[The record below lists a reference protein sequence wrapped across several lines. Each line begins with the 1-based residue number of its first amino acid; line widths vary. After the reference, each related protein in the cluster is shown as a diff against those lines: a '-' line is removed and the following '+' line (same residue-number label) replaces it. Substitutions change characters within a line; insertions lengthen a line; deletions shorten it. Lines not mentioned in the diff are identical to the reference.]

1 MQALGDQLLA
11 RSSLADDEDWAIER
25 SGAARPLDGV
35 EEGKALSDELLGP
48 LHGSLLLKNLADCWW
63 QIPPFGKDFQALLLL
78 RMAEIPKD
86 STFHISG
93 TPVAWL

>member
-35 EEGKALSDELLGP
+35 EKGEALTDELIGP
-48 LHGSLLLKNLADCWW
+48 LHA
-63 QIPPFGKDFQALLLL
+63 
-78 RMAEIPKD
+78 
-86 STFHISG
+86 
-93 TPVAWL
+93 